1 MESHIPVKKEPE
13 LADGKAAGVSKV
25 APTPTPKRAKTMDFG
40 LASMW
45 EDCKV
50 VRDLLRDHKRL
61 IRWMSEKQVNVITL
75 ETLGLNAVVMGKV
88 AEYHCPKTNKV
99 KAPGID
105 FLKAQV
111 GGVLKPKKIAR
122 MLPFLL
128 FDGFGFL
135 GLAILGNV
143 LNNQFVPL
151 INYSSA
157 LLGME
162 APNSSGNPFGSCC
175 NSP

>member
-1 MESHIPVKKEPE
+1 MASHIKKEPG
-13 LADGKAAGVSKV
+13 LSAVKAEEVSKV
-25 APTPTPKRAKTMDFG
+25 APTPKRAKTLDFG

-50 VRDLLRDHKRL
+50 VRDLLRDNKRL
-61 IRWMSEKQVNVITL
+61 IRWMSETQVNVITL

-111 GGVLKPKKIAR
+111 GGVLKPKNILAT
-122 MLPFLL
+122 MNASIFL
-128 FDGFGFL
+128 FDSFGFL
-135 GLAILGNV
+135 CLAILGNV
-143 LNNQFVPL
+143 LKKHFVPL
-151 INYSSA
+151 II
-157 LLGME
+157 LE
-162 APNSSGNPFGSCC
+162 PC
-175 NSP
+175 